1 VPIQLQATTEPGA
14 HLVALA
20 ELLAGD
26 FATRAAEHDR
36 DATFPFEAME
46 ALLST
51 GYLRAPIPPE
61 HGGLGVSSVHDLV
74 VAGSRLARG
83 DASVAIGV
91 NMHMLILRNVVRRW
105 EIAVADG
112 KERRAAAFARTMESI
127 AYDDTVI
134 AAAISEPQQDL
145 TRPGTVA
152 TRTETGWQV
161 DGRKIFC
168 TLSPAATVLYT
179 AVTFSD
185 AEGVERYGYARIPAH
200 QAGVTINDD
209 WDGLGM
215 RASGSNSVTF
225 EGVELPE
232 SALRGGFPT
241 GNALPYIDNNLAAGL
256 FHASASLGI
265 AESAHAVVTESIA
278 RRNGSFRDGRGSTL
292 LAENAIDLGAA
303 RASLAR
309 SASLVDD
316 HYERREDSGARLV
329 EIFADVQGAKTHVN
343 EASTRIVD
351 RALTLSGG
359 AGYLGSNPLARA
371 YRDVRAGGFM
381 NPLAANRAYE
391 LIAQVT
397 LGREPSLR

>member
-1 VPIQLQATTEPGA
+1 MPIQLTATTEPGA

-20 ELLAGD
+20 ERLAAD

-36 DATFPFEAME
+36 DATFPFEAIE
-46 ALLST
+46 ALLSA
-51 GYLRAPIPPE
+51 GYMSAPIPPE
-61 HGGLGVSSVHDLV
+61 HGGLGVYSVHDLV

-112 KERRAAAFARTMESI
+112 NERRAAAFARTMESV
-127 AYDDTVI
+127 AYGDTVI
-134 AAAISEPQQDL
+134 AAAISEPGQDL

-152 TRTETGWQV
+152 TRTETGWRI

-179 AVTFSD
+179 AVTFTD
-185 AEGVERYGYARIPAH
+185 AEGTDRYGYARIPADEP
-200 QAGVTINDD
+200 GVTIHDD
-209 WDGLGM
+209 WDALGM

-225 EGVELPE
+225 EGVQLPE
-232 SALRGGFPT
+232 SALRGGFPV
-241 GNALPYIDNNLAAGL
+241 GSALQYLDNNLTAGL

-278 RRNGSFRDGRGSTL
+278 RRNGSFRDGRAGTL
-292 LAENAIDLGAA
+292 LAENAVDLSAA

-309 SASLVDD
+309 GASLVDE
-316 HYERREDSGARLV
+316 HYERSEGSSARVV
-329 EIFADVQGAKTHVN
+329 EVFTEVQAAKTHVN
-343 EASTRIVD
+343 EASARIVD

-359 AGYLGSNPLARA
+359 AGYLGSNPIARA

-381 NPLAANRAYE
+381 NPLASSRAYD

-397 LGREPSLR
+397 LGREPTLR